1 MARLLTRSQYARRGW
16 RDPKTGEKIK
26 YTRQR
31 ITQLVNQG
39 VITLKGDKIDPAQAD
54 IAIASNIDRSR
65 RMKEE
70 KKKHAAKTPQLKFLG
85 NGFNN
90 ESKTSTPGD
99 SFNTEGGNEKGY
111 EGKSLTETRRDLE
124 EKKIILHEIKIK
136 ELRGD
141 LVPKGE
147 ATKMVIGLGLAVK
160 QALMNLP
167 RRLADILAT
176 MTEPKEIE
184 IFLRSEIKNIIQIL
198 EQSYHAKP
206 KHVRPKNSRRR
217 LGSHLE
223 ASR

>member
-16 RDPKTGEKIK
+16 RDPQTGEKIK

-39 VITLKGDKIDPAQAD
+39 VITLKSDKIDPAQAD
-54 IAIASNIDRSR
+54 IAIAANIDRSR
-65 RMKEE
+65 RIKEE
-70 KKKHAAKTPQLKFLG
+70 KKRHAAKTPQLKFAG
-85 NGFNN
+85 NGFDN
-90 ESKTSTPGD
+90 EPQTRIPGNQ
-99 SFNTEGGNEKGY
+99 FNTEGGNGKGY

-141 LVPKGE
+141 LIPKGE
-147 ATKMVIGLGLAVK
+147 ATKMVIGLGVAVK
-160 QALMNLP
+160 QSFMNFP
-167 RRLADILAT
+167 RRFADILAT

-184 IFLRSEIKNIIQIL
+184 IFLRSEFKNIISIL

-206 KHVRPKNSRRR
+206 KQVRPKNSRRR

-223 ASR
+223 TSR